1 MLSLI
6 RILSFSLAAYF
17 FMNCHS
23 TVIVHKEN
31 SKPLSSI
38 HAPSPPEKRNK
49 QANTFFGIYS
59 LSDSEEA
66 SCQDS
71 PGEVKMVR
79 TIPDTMIHFFAG
91 PFYTARTVE
100 VYCPSTKDEEK
111 KNEVVK
117 TIPKENQD
125 GKEAVKPNSSP
136 IPDRPK
142 PKDQFEAQEMSE
154 NKDTKELKEKP
165 KQKKNNVF
173 DSQF

>member
-1 MLSLI
+1 
-6 RILSFSLAAYF
+6 
-17 FMNCHS
+17 
-23 TVIVHKEN
+23 
-31 SKPLSSI
+31 
-38 HAPSPPEKRNK
+38 
-49 QANTFFGIYS
+49 FGIYS

-66 SCQDS
+66 SCQDN

-91 PFYTARTVE
+91 PFYTSRTVE
-100 VYCPSTKDEEK
+100 VYCPLAKEEEK

-136 IPDRPK
+136 VPDRPK

-154 NKDTKELKEKP
+154 NTKEPKEKP

>member
-6 RILSFSLAAYF
+6 KILGFSFTICF

-31 SKPLSSI
+31 SKPLSSL
-38 HAPSPPEKRNK
+38 HAPPPPEKRNK

-59 LSDSEEA
+59 LSDGEEA
-66 SCQDS
+66 SCQDN

-79 TIPDTMIHFFAG
+79 SIPDTMIHFFAG
-91 PFYTARTVE
+91 PFYTSRTVE
-100 VYCPSTKDEEK
+100 VYCPLAKDEEK

-136 IPDRPK
+136 VPDRPK

-165 KQKKNNVF
+165 KSKKNNVF